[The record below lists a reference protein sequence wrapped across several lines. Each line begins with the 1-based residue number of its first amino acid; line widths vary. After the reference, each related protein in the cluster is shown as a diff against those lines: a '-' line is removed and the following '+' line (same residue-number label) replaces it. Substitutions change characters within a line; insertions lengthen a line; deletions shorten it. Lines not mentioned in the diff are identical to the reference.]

1 MFVTLERNVCVV
13 SHHDNEKL
21 IFEYVTY
28 HWEIK
33 KSTPLVANCANI
45 NNIPTENITKL
56 FSTALKYPL

>member
-1 MFVTLERNVCVV
+1 MFE
-13 SHHDNEKL
+13 SHHGNEKL

-33 KSTPLVANCANI
+33 KSTPLVANCANT